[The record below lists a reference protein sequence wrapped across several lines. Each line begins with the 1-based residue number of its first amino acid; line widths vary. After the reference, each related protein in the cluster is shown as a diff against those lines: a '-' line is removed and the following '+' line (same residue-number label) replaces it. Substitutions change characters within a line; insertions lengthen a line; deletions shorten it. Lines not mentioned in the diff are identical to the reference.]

1 MRKPPRLP
9 PSAKVAGVST
19 PRDTIVAIA
28 TAPGRGALGIL
39 RLSGPQALVIAG
51 RLAGRLPEP
60 RRAALRHFRD
70 AQQQV
75 IDQGLVL
82 VFPGPDSFTGED
94 VVELQGH
101 GGPIV
106 LDLLLRSA
114 CAFGARAARPGEFS
128 ERAFLNDRIDLA
140 QAEAIADLIDASNAQ
155 AARAAQRSLDGEL
168 SRRVQA
174 LTDELIQLRIFVEG
188 ALDFSDEDIDWL
200 ADDSLRLRLD
210 ALQRSLQSLLREAAQ
225 GRRLRDGLTIALTGR
240 PNVGKSTLMNR
251 LARAEV
257 AIVTDIPGTTR
268 DLLRENLNLGG
279 LPVTL
284 IDTAGLRDSDD
295 PVEREGVR
303 RARVALEQAELSL
316 YLLDDREGLSAEDE
330 QLLRTM
336 PVGRPVWVLHNKC
349 DLSGR
354 APEDFEQGG
363 RRHLRFSAASGAGIE
378 LLQHRLQIFAGLGP
392 QAESTFSARSRHV
405 DALQRASALVTE
417 AQQRLSEGA
426 APELAAEELRLAQQ
440 ALGEITGR
448 FSSDD
453 LLGRIFGSFCIGK

>member
-1 MRKPPRLP
+1 M
-9 PSAKVAGVST
+9 PSAKVAGVNT
-19 PRDTIVAIA
+19 PTDTIVAIA
-28 TAPGRGALGIL
+28 TAPGRGAVGIL
-39 RLSGPQALVIAG
+39 RLSGARAQQIAEQIAGSLPQARYGGL
-51 RLAGRLPEP
+51 
-60 RRAALRHFRD
+60 RRFRD
-70 AQQQV
+70 AERRV

-82 VFPGPDSFTGED
+82 SFPGPQSFTGED

-101 GGPIV
+101 GGPLV

-114 CAFGARAARPGEFS
+114 CAFGARLARPGEFS

-140 QAEAIADLIDASNAQ
+140 QAEAIADLIDASTEQ

-200 ADDSLRLRLD
+200 ADNALPVRLSALLD
-210 ALQRSLQSLLREAAQ
+210 GLGALLREAAQ
-225 GRRLRDGLTIALTGR
+225 GRRLREGLTLALTGR

-268 DLLRENLNLGG
+268 DVLRENLNLGG

-295 PVEREGVR
+295 PVEREGIR
-303 RARVALEQAELSL
+303 RARVALEQAELAL
-316 YLLDDREGLSAEDE
+316 YLIDDREGFGEEDE
-330 QLLRTM
+330 RLLRTL
-336 PVGRPVWVLHNKC
+336 PAGRPVWVLHNKC

-354 APEDFEQGG
+354 APDDFEQAG
-363 RRHLRFSAASGAGIE
+363 RRHLRFSATSGAGIE
-378 LLQHRLQIFAGLGP
+378 ELQHQLQVFAGLGH
-392 QAESTFSARSRHV
+392 QAESAFSARSRHV
-405 DALQRASALVTE
+405 DALQRASALVAE
-417 AQQRLSEGA
+417 ARQRLYEGA
-426 APELAAEELRLAQQ
+426 GPELAAEELRLAQQ

>member
-1 MRKPPRLP
+1 
-9 PSAKVAGVST
+9 VST

-28 TAPGRGALGIL
+28 TAPGRGAVGIL
-39 RLSGPQALVIAG
+39 RLSGPQALAIGG

-60 RRAALRHFRD
+60 RRSALRHFRD
-70 AQQQV
+70 AQQQA

-82 VFPGPDSFTGED
+82 VFPGPESFTGED

-101 GGPIV
+101 GGPVV

-114 CAFGARAARPGEFS
+114 CSFGARLARPGEFS

-140 QAEAIADLIDASNAQ
+140 QAEAIADLIDASTAQ

-174 LTDELIQLRIFVEG
+174 LTDELIQLRVFVEG

-200 ADDSLRLRLD
+200 ADDALPVRLAALLD
-210 ALQRSLQSLLREAAQ
+210 GLGALLREAAQ
-225 GRRLRDGLTIALTGR
+225 GRRLREGLTLALTGR

-251 LARAEV
+251 LARADV

-268 DLLRENLNLGG
+268 DVLRENLNLGG
-279 LPVTL
+279 LPITL

-295 PVEREGVR
+295 PVEREGIR
-303 RARVALEQAELSL
+303 RARVALEQAELAL
-316 YLLDDREGLSAEDE
+316 YLIDDREGLGEED
-330 QLLRTM
+330 QRLLRTL
-336 PVGRPVWVLHNKC
+336 PAGLPVWVLHNKC

-354 APEDFEQGG
+354 APEDFEQDG
-363 RRHLRFSAASGAGIE
+363 RRHLRFSAASGAGIAE
-378 LLQHRLQIFAGLGP
+378 LQQQLQVFAGLGH
-392 QAESTFSARSRHV
+392 QAESAFSARSRHV
-405 DALQRASALVTE
+405 DALQRASALVAE
-417 AQQRLSEGA
+417 ARQRLHEGA
-426 APELAAEELRLAQQ
+426 GPELAAEELRLAQQ

-448 FSSDD
+448 FSNDD

>member
-1 MRKPPRLP
+1 M
-9 PSAKVAGVST
+9 ST
-19 PRDTIVAIA
+19 PRDTIAAIA
-28 TAPGRGALGIL
+28 TAPGRGAVGIL
-39 RLSGPQALVIAG
+39 RLSGPQALAIAS

-60 RRAALRHFRD
+60 RRSALRHFRD
-70 AQQQV
+70 VQQQA

-101 GGPIV
+101 GGPVV

-114 CAFGARAARPGEFS
+114 CALGARLARPGEFS

-140 QAEAIADLIDASNAQ
+140 QAEAIADLIDASSVQ

-174 LTDELIQLRIFVEG
+174 LTDELIQLRVFVEG

-200 ADDSLRLRLD
+200 ADDALPVRLS
-210 ALQRSLQSLLREAAQ
+210 ALFDGINALLREAAQ
-225 GRRLRDGLTIALTGR
+225 GRRLRDGLIIALTGR

-251 LARAEV
+251 LARADV

-268 DLLRENLNLGG
+268 DVLRENLNLGG

-295 PVEREGVR
+295 PVEREGIR
-303 RARVALEQAELSL
+303 RARVALEQAELAL
-316 YLLDDREGLSAEDE
+316 YLLDDREGLGEEDE
-330 QLLRTM
+330 RLLRTL
-336 PVGRPVWVLHNKC
+336 PAGRPVWVLHNKC

-354 APEDFEQGG
+354 APEIFEQDG
-363 RRHLRFSAASGAGIE
+363 RRHLRFSAASGAGLAE
-378 LLQHRLQIFAGLGP
+378 LQQQLQVFAGLGH
-392 QAESTFSARSRHV
+392 QAESAFSARSRHV
-405 DALQRASALVTE
+405 DALQRASALVAE
-417 AQQRLSEGA
+417 ARQRLHEGA
-426 APELAAEELRLAQQ
+426 GPELAAEELRLAQQ

>member
-1 MRKPPRLP
+1 M
-9 PSAKVAGVST
+9 PSDKVAGVST

-28 TAPGRGALGIL
+28 TAPGRGAVGIL
-39 RLSGPQALVIAG
+39 RLSGTQALPIAS
-51 RLAGRLPEP
+51 RLVGRLPET
-60 RRAALRHFRD
+60 RRGALRHFRD
-70 AQQQV
+70 AQQKI

-82 VFPGPDSFTGED
+82 VFPGPNSFTGED

-101 GGPIV
+101 GGAVV

-114 CAFGARAARPGEFS
+114 CAFGARPARPGEFS

-140 QAEAIADLIDASNAQ
+140 QAEAIADLIDASTEQ

-174 LTDELIQLRIFVEG
+174 LTEALIDLRIFVEG

-200 ADDSLRLRLD
+200 ADDALPVRLA
-210 ALQRSLQSLLREAAQ
+210 ALLHGLGALLREAAQ
-225 GRRLRDGLTIALTGR
+225 GRRLREGMTIALTGR

-268 DLLRENLNLGG
+268 DVLRENLNLGG

-295 PVEREGVR
+295 PVEREGIR
-303 RARVALEQAELSL
+303 RARAALEQAELNL
-316 YLLDDREGLSAEDE
+316 YLLDDREGYGEADE
-330 QLLRTM
+330 RLLRTL
-336 PVGRPVWVLHNKC
+336 PANRPVWVLHNKC

-354 APEDFEQGG
+354 APDDFEKGG
-363 RRHLRFSAASGAGIE
+363 RRHLRFSAASGAG
-378 LLQHRLQIFAGLGP
+378 LDRLQHQLQVFAGLDQ

-405 DALQRASALVTE
+405 DALQRASALIAE
-417 AQQRLSEGA
+417 AQQRLREGA
-426 APELAAEELRLAQQ
+426 SPELAAEELRLAQQ